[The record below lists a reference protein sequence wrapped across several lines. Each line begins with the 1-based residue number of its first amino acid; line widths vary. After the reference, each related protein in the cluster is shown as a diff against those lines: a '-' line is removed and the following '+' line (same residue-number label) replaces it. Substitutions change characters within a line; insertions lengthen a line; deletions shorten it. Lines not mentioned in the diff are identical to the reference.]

1 MDNKPKGGRGK
12 QAPYET
18 TIIRIP
24 LPIKPDVERIVD
36 NYRNSVNQP
45 ILAAIAELEESPIPL
60 KDAIIKAEEILL
72 DKKASKRI
80 SMKKLLQ
87 VIYGQKVSL

>member
-24 LPIKPDVERIVD
+24 LPIKPDVERIVE
-36 NYRNSVNQP
+36 NYRSSVNQP
-45 ILAAIAELEESPIPL
+45 ILAAIAELEKSPIPL

-72 DKKASKRI
+72 DKKASKRV

-87 VIYGQKVSL
+87 VIYGQKISL